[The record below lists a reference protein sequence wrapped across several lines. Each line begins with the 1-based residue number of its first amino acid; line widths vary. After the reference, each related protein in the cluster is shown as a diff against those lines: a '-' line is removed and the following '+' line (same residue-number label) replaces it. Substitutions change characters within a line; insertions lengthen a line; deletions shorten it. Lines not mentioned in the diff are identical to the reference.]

1 MLLKTSQVNFRLS
14 PEQELLLRTKSF
26 NLGITT
32 SEFLRGA
39 IEGFVPNVK
48 YNQELLRINYELRK
62 IGININQI
70 AKVANQTGYINS
82 NYLINYKNHLDQV
95 ISKISKLYKSE
106 KQKERNVEDA
116 ERNPCCEF
124 RDEPSRYNGKDDRR
138 YRERNR
144 GEISGLP
151 CVPCFYEQDDHP
163 QTETHGSYGDRYCGR
178 GGKTHGL

>member
-1 MLLKTSQVNFRLS
+1 MKTRQVNFRLS

-26 NLGITT
+26 NLGIPT

-48 YNQELLRINYELRK
+48 YNQELLHINYELRK

-82 NYLINYKNHLDQV
+82 NYLINYKKQLDQV

-106 KQKERNVEDA
+106 KVDNK
-116 ERNPCCEF
+116 
-124 RDEPSRYNGKDDRR
+124 Y
-138 YRERNR
+138 
-144 GEISGLP
+144 
-151 CVPCFYEQDDHP
+151 
-163 QTETHGSYGDRYCGR
+163 GSN
-178 GGKTHGL
+178 